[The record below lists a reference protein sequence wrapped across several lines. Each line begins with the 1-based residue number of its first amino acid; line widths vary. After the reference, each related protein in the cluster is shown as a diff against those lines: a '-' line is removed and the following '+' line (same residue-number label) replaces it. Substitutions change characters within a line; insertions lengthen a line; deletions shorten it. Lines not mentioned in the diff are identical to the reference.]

1 MKNIFLDE
9 IQVNWNLVFFLGFLL
24 HLWKTLLNIYI
35 GVKSTNAHCESVFLS
50 ISFDYELWFYIL
62 TLWKLIY
69 WLNLNISYLGF
80 INEIVNILVLD
91 LFTSQE
97 AQPVRDWFP
106 YLWLYFANFID
117 DTARFS
123 FQHIVISY
131 LIFILY
137 IYDLDTYFLTL
148 WKIKLL
154 CSISSWEEGGFA
166 LRN

>member
-1 MKNIFLDE
+1 MGQRWRTSSLTKY
-9 IQVNWNLVFFLGFLL
+9 LVFFWGFSFTSE
-24 HLWKTLLNIYI
+24 KTLLIIYI

-80 INEIVNILVLD
+80 INEVVNILVLD

-106 YLWLYFANFID
+106 CLWLYFASFID

-123 FQHIVISY
+123 FQYIVISY

-137 IYDLDTYFLTL
+137 IYDLDTYFLAL
-148 WKIKLL
+148 WIIKLL